1 MSITLPEAV
10 KGILN
15 DKAHGHVTTYSP
27 KGRSQVTM
35 VWLDVEGDAVV
46 FNTSEGR
53 LKPRNLRNDPRLII
67 SAQDPSNERSYVVFY
82 GTATISEEGAD
93 AHIDKLAKK
102 FMDLDEYPFRVPD
115 ETRLIVR
122 MKVDRIGGLDASK
135 MKPWGD

>member
-10 KGILN
+10 KNILN

-27 KGRSQVTM
+27 KGTPQVTM
-35 VWLDVEGDAVV
+35 VWLDVEGDQVV

-53 LKPRNLRNDPRLII
+53 LKPRNLRNDSRIII

-82 GTATISEEGAD
+82 GTATISEDGAD

-102 FMDLDEYPFRVPD
+102 YMNLDEYPFRVPN
-115 ETRLIVR
+115 ETRLIIR
-122 MKVDRIGGLDASK
+122 TQVDKLGGLDAAA
-135 MKPWGD
+135 MKPWQ

>member
-10 KGILN
+10 KNILN

-27 KGRSQVTM
+27 KGTPQVTM
-35 VWLDVEGDAVV
+35 VWLDVEGDQVV

-53 LKPRNLRNDPRLII
+53 LKPRNLRNDPRIII
-67 SAQDPSNERSYVVFY
+67 SAQDPSNERSFVVFY

-102 FMDLDEYPFRVPD
+102 YMNLDEYPFRVPD
-115 ETRLIVR
+115 ETRLIIR
-122 MKVDRIGGLDASK
+122 TQVDKLGGLDASK
-135 MKPWGD
+135 MKPWQ